1 MTELSTEMPVEL
13 AALES
18 LFASVALT
26 MPRLLSMFA
35 VVPFLS
41 GQMLT
46 GWVRGGLLTML
57 ALFMSPVAGEMP
69 PFSLSSWLFI
79 VAKEALIGTLLGLGF
94 GIFIWAIQSVGD
106 LIDFQTG
113 SGNASFFDPAA
124 GHENGPT
131 GEFLGW
137 VAISLFVIGG
147 GLLAMIGVMVDSYRL
162 WPVASFFPDLS
173 GVLEQFAIRQG
184 DTLFQWIVKL
194 AAPVLLVLLL
204 VELGAGLIGRA
215 APQLNVFSA
224 IQPLKGLMATLMMM
238 LFLQFVYESLQQFL
252 RPDNGVLEYLRL
264 TLGGPGH
271 G

>member
-1 MTELSTEMPVEL
+1 MTDMPSDL
-13 AALES
+13 AALER
-18 LFASVALT
+18 LFTSVALT
-26 MPRLLSMFA
+26 LPRLLAMFA

-46 GWVRGGLLTML
+46 GWVRSGLILML

-69 PFSLSSWLFI
+69 MSFTLPGWLLI
-79 VAKEALIGTLLGLGF
+79 AAKEAVIGLLLGLGF

-137 VAISLFVIGG
+137 LAITLFVSAG
-147 GLLAMIGVMVDSYRL
+147 GLLAMLGVVIDSYRL
-162 WPVASFFPDLS
+162 WPVATFMPDMG

-184 DTLFQWIVKL
+184 GTLFLWIAKL
-194 AAPVLLVLLL
+194 AAPVILVLLL

-215 APQLNVFSA
+215 APQLNVFTA
-224 IQPLKGLMATLMMM
+224 VQPLKSLMATMMM
-238 LFLQFVYESLQQFL
+238 LLFLHVVYESLQEFL

-264 TLGGPGH
+264 TLGGR
-271 G
+271 

>member
-1 MTELSTEMPVEL
+1 MTEMPTEL
-13 AALES
+13 AAIER
-18 LFASVALT
+18 LFTAVALT
-26 MPRLLSMFA
+26 LPRLLAMFA

-46 GWVRGGLLTML
+46 GWVRAGLITML
-57 ALFMSPVAGEMP
+57 ALFMSPVAGEMGS
-69 PFSLSSWLFI
+69 FTLVTWLLI
-79 VAKEALIGTLLGLGF
+79 ASKEALIGLLLGMGF

-113 SGNASFFDPAA
+113 SGSASFFDPAA

-137 VAISLFVIGG
+137 LAISLFVVGG
-147 GLLAMIGVMVDSYRL
+147 GLLAMIGVVIDSYRL
-162 WPVASFFPDLS
+162 WPVASFFPDL
-173 GVLEQFAIRQG
+173 GNVLEQFAIRQG
-184 DTLFQWIVKL
+184 DTLFDWIVKL
-194 AAPVLLVLLL
+194 AAPVIVVLLL

-224 IQPLKGLMATLMMM
+224 VQPLKGLMATLMML
-238 LFLQFVYESLQQFL
+238 LFLHFVYESLQQFL
-252 RPDNGVLEYLRL
+252 RPDNSVLEYLRL
-264 TLGGPGH
+264 TLGGRRG